1 MRRTRVPIGRPAIA
15 AGVLAVTALAAAVPA
30 ATGAVDREAAPT
42 AKAAGGTL
50 VIDRSFDLKTLDPQ
64 RQYEITGGI
73 IDHAIY
79 DSLLTFKGSD
89 VTHPLPSVAASF
101 KASADAKTYTF
112 QLRKNVKFSD
122 GTPLTSADVVFSY
135 RRLINLKGNPSFLLA
150 GITPTAKGKYTV
162 VLKSKTANPAIP
174 VLVANT
180 SLGIVNSKVVKAHG
194 GTDAVG
200 ADKKDKAESY
210 LNKTSAGSGPYVLK
224 TMNVSSQV
232 TLAANTAYW
241 GAKKPAFP
249 NVVIRN
255 TLAAA
260 QLLNVQRGSNE
271 IALDLS
277 PDQASGLKGKG
288 NLQVLETPSP
298 NMIFLLANH
307 SSKVSTTT
315 SNAHFQNAIRYG
327 IDYNGM
333 VKLAGSGAA
342 QAVGVIP
349 SMFLG
354 ALPASSAVK
363 YDLAKAKA
371 ELQASGISSPK
382 VKLEYPSDL
391 SVNGL
396 SFGVMAQRIKSDLD
410 KVGIDA
416 ELTGAPIATSLANY
430 RAGTEELGLWYWGPD
445 YPDPNDYQAFLPG
458 QLVGLRAGWVAGD
471 DPTIEALAKKAAQTV
486 KPAARGALYRQI
498 GNRLNKVGPFF
509 PLLQPGQVVAA
520 SKNLTNVTF
529 NPLYWTDIAAV
540 GTR

>member
-1 MRRTRVPIGRPAIA
+1 MRRTRVPIGRPAIV
-15 AGVLAVTALAAAVPA
+15 AGVLAAAALAATVPA
-30 ATGAVDREAAPT
+30 ATGAVDTSAAPA

-79 DSLLTFKGSD
+79 DSLLTFKGGD
-89 VTHPLPSVAASF
+89 VSHPQPSVAASW
-101 KASADAKTYTF
+101 KATADAKTYTF

-150 GITPTAKGKYTV
+150 GITATAKGPYTV
-162 VLKSKTANPAIP
+162 VLTSKTANPAIP

-210 LNKTSAGSGPYVLK
+210 LNKTSAGSGPYILK
-224 TMNVSSQV
+224 SMNVSSQV
-232 TLAANTAYW
+232 TLAANTNYW
-241 GAKKPAFP
+241 GAKKPTFP

-255 TLAAA
+255 NLAAA
-260 QLLNVQRGSNE
+260 QLLNVQRGTNE

-277 PDQASGLKGKG
+277 PDQANGLKAKS

-307 SSKVSTTT
+307 SSKVSATT
-315 SNAHFQNAIRYG
+315 SNQHFQNAIRYG
-327 IDYNGM
+327 IDYDGM

-354 ALPASSAVK
+354 ALPKTSAVK
-363 YDLAKAKA
+363 YDLAKAKS
-371 ELQASGISSPK
+371 ELQASGLSNPK
-382 VKLEYPSDL
+382 VQLEYPSDL

-430 RAGTEELGLWYWGPD
+430 RAGTEQLGLWYWGPD
-445 YPDPNDYQAFLPG
+445 YPDPNDYTAFLPG
-458 QLVGLRAGWVAGD
+458 QLVGLRAGWAAGD
-471 DPTIEALAKKAAQTV
+471 DPTIEALGKKASATV
-486 KPAARGALYRQI
+486 SPTARAALYRQI